1 MDFIFLI
8 WEAVRQRNALIDPIY
23 MQVDFAGAWRYIAAR
38 EARGDELLAVV
49 PVRCWGL

>member
-1 MDFIFLI
+1 
-8 WEAVRQRNALIDPIY
+8 
-23 MQVDFAGAWRYIAAR
+23 MQVDFDGAFWYIAAS